1 MALILSKVTSIT
13 FATLSMTEQL
23 LSPIVVPD
31 TLTVQISE
39 TKAENTEI
47 SISKGTSIKILGI
60 LPNSEEVVIENMY
73 GYSPP
78 I

>member
-39 TKAENTEI
+39 TKAANTDI
-47 SISKGTSIKILGI
+47 SISKGTSIKILGM
-60 LPNSEEVVIENMY
+60 LPNYEEVVIENMY